1 MKNDNKKISERF
13 RHALNNIKNKNNKN
27 QNQNEILSLFSSTI
41 INKGDNQNLKMNF
54 IKDILNNDNN
64 KKKGKSLLDT
74 FIKEKVDINRKTFYK
89 NYNYNS
95 VNIIN
100 ELSESGQNSIFNDNK
115 IYKVK
120 DSGTF
125 ITRINNI
132 KKNNSFKED
141 KINKKKGN
149 GNFSVNENFIK
160 NVKDEII
167 KKGILIRKPQ
177 SSKIRYQKGL
187 PYMNNYNNFELHIDT
202 FKSKIINQLNNYIKY
217 YESAQK
223 KKLRD
228 VSEELSN
235 KKDIMT
241 KSIPIYIKAYQKKGK
256 DVFHSRKIYD
266 VDYQNR
272 YRKPSIN
279 LEELIQNQN
288 VYSKKMKNNKFPFY
302 HFLRTVNNP
311 YQNLKVMKKSQNRG
325 QIFIKFENA
334 KEIDKNN

>member
-132 KKNNSFKED
+132 KKNNSFKDD

-160 NVKDEII
+160 NVKDEMI

-325 QIFIKFENA
+325 QIFIKFEKA

>member
-13 RHALNNIKNKNNKN
+13 RHALNNIKNKNIKN

-64 KKKGKSLLDT
+64 KKKGNNLLDT

-132 KKNNSFKED
+132 KKNNSFKND

-160 NVKDEII
+160 NVKDEMI

-177 SSKIRYQKGL
+177 SSIIRYQKGL

>member
-132 KKNNSFKED
+132 KKNNSFKDD

-160 NVKDEII
+160 NVKHEMI
-167 KKGILIRKPQ
+167 KKGILIQKPQ

>member
-64 KKKGKSLLDT
+64 KKKGNNLLDT

-132 KKNNSFKED
+132 KKNNSFKDD

-160 NVKDEII
+160 NVKDEMI

>member
-54 IKDILNNDNN
+54 IKDIVNNDNN

-132 KKNNSFKED
+132 KKNNSFKDD

-160 NVKDEII
+160 NVKDEMI

>member
-64 KKKGKSLLDT
+64 KKKGNNLLDT

-132 KKNNSFKED
+132 KKNNSFKDD

-160 NVKDEII
+160 NVKDEMI

-288 VYSKKMKNNKFPFY
+288 VYSKKMKNNKFSFY

>member
-132 KKNNSFKED
+132 KKNNSFKDD

-160 NVKDEII
+160 NVKDEMI

-187 PYMNNYNNFELHIDT
+187 PYMNNYNNFELHIET

>member
-64 KKKGKSLLDT
+64 EKKEKSLLDT
-74 FIKEKVDINRKTFYK
+74 FIKEKVDFNRKTFYK

-132 KKNNSFKED
+132 KKNNSFKDD

-160 NVKDEII
+160 NVKDEMI

>member
-100 ELSESGQNSIFNDNK
+100 ELSESGQNSIFNNNK

-132 KKNNSFKED
+132 KKNNSFKDD

-160 NVKDEII
+160 NVKDEMI

>member
-1 MKNDNKKISERF
+1 MLI
-13 RHALNNIKNKNNKN
+13 
-27 QNQNEILSLFSSTI
+27 
-41 INKGDNQNLKMNF
+41 
-54 IKDILNNDNN
+54 
-64 KKKGKSLLDT
+64 
-74 FIKEKVDINRKTFYK
+74 
-89 NYNYNS
+89 
-95 VNIIN
+95 
-100 ELSESGQNSIFNDNK
+100 DNK

-132 KKNNSFKED
+132 KKNNSFKDD

-160 NVKDEII
+160 NVKDEMI

>member
-54 IKDILNNDNN
+54 IKDILNNYNN

-89 NYNYNS
+89 SYNYNS

-132 KKNNSFKED
+132 KKNNSFKDD

-160 NVKDEII
+160 NVKHEMI

>member
-41 INKGDNQNLKMNF
+41 INKGDNRNLKMNF

-132 KKNNSFKED
+132 KKNNSFKDD

-160 NVKDEII
+160 NVKDEMI

-311 YQNLKVMKKSQNRG
+311 YQNLKVMKKSQNNG

>member
-132 KKNNSFKED
+132 KKNNSFKDD

-160 NVKDEII
+160 NVKDEMI

-202 FKSKIINQLNNYIKY
+202 FESKIINQLNNYIKY

>member
-132 KKNNSFKED
+132 KKNNSFKDD

-160 NVKDEII
+160 NVKDEMI
-167 KKGILIRKPQ
+167 KKGILIRKHQ

>member
-64 KKKGKSLLDT
+64 KKKGNSLLDT

-132 KKNNSFKED
+132 KKNNSFKDD

-160 NVKDEII
+160 NVKDEMI

>member
-64 KKKGKSLLDT
+64 KKKGKSLLDA

-132 KKNNSFKED
+132 KKNNSFKDD

-160 NVKDEII
+160 NVKDEMI

>member
-13 RHALNNIKNKNNKN
+13 RHVLNNIKNKNNKN

-132 KKNNSFKED
+132 KKNNSFKDD

-160 NVKDEII
+160 NVKDEMI

>member
-100 ELSESGQNSIFNDNK
+100 ELSESGQNSIFNDNT

-132 KKNNSFKED
+132 KKNNSFKDD

-160 NVKDEII
+160 NVKDEMI

-187 PYMNNYNNFELHIDT
+187 PYMNNYNNFELHIET

>member
-1 MKNDNKKISERF
+1 MKKDNKKISERF

-132 KKNNSFKED
+132 KKNNSFKDD

-160 NVKDEII
+160 NVKDEMI

>member
-100 ELSESGQNSIFNDNK
+100 ELSESGQNSIFNNNK

-132 KKNNSFKED
+132 KKNNSFKDD

-160 NVKDEII
+160 NVKDEMI

-187 PYMNNYNNFELHIDT
+187 PYMNNYNNFELHIET

>member
-64 KKKGKSLLDT
+64 KKKGKSLLDA

-132 KKNNSFKED
+132 KKNNSFKDD

-160 NVKDEII
+160 NVKDEMI

-187 PYMNNYNNFELHIDT
+187 PYMNNYNNLELHIDT

>member
-27 QNQNEILSLFSSTI
+27 KNQNEILSLFSSTI

-132 KKNNSFKED
+132 KKNNSFKDD

-160 NVKDEII
+160 NVKDEMI